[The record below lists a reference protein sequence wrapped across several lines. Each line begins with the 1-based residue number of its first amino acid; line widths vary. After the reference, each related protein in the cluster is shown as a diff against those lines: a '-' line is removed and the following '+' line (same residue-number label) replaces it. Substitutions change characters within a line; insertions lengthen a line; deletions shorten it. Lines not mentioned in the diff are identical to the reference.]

1 MIKIKIAV
9 ILICLILISSCVNFK
24 EIKCDGI
31 SGFKINKINLQ
42 GIDATV
48 SIKIKNP
55 NWIGGY
61 IYSGEFD
68 VKYEGIDIGSTKLIE
83 KVFIEANSEKSY
95 EFNFK
100 SDFKQ
105 LDLMDIMKLISG
117 ISAKRNIELKGD
129 LYVGRFYIKKKIPI
143 LLKEN
148 VGLK

>member
-1 MIKIKIAV
+1 MIKFKIAV
-9 ILICLILISSCVNFK
+9 GLICLILVTSCVNFK

-31 SGFKINKINLQ
+31 SGFRINKINLQ
-42 GIDATV
+42 GIEAIV

-55 NWIGGY
+55 NWMGGY

-105 LDLMDIMKLISG
+105 LDLIDIMKLISS
-117 ISAKRNIELKGD
+117 ISAKGNIELKGD

>member
-1 MIKIKIAV
+1 MIHTLKRISVIISKIR
-9 ILICLILISSCVNFK
+9 F
-24 EIKCDGI
+24 GT
-31 SGFKINKINLQ
+31 F
-42 GIDATV
+42 

-55 NWIGGY
+55 NWMGGY

-68 VKYEGIDIGSTKLIE
+68 VKYEGIDIGSTKLIK

-100 SDFKQ
+100 SDFKK
-105 LDLMDIMKLISG
+105 LDLMDIMKLISS
-117 ISAKRNIELKGD
+117 ISAKGNIELKGD

>member
-1 MIKIKIAV
+1 M
-9 ILICLILISSCVNFK
+9 
-24 EIKCDGI
+24 
-31 SGFKINKINLQ
+31 
-42 GIDATV
+42 
-48 SIKIKNP
+48 
-55 NWIGGY
+55 GGY

-105 LDLMDIMKLISG
+105 LDLMDIMKLISS
-117 ISAKRNIELKGD
+117 ISAKGNIELKGD

>member
-1 MIKIKIAV
+1 MIKFKIALG
-9 ILICLILISSCVNFK
+9 LICLILVTSCVNFK

-31 SGFKINKINLQ
+31 SGFRINKISLQ
-42 GIDATV
+42 GIEAIV

-55 NWIGGY
+55 NWMGGY

-100 SDFKQ
+100 S
-105 LDLMDIMKLISG
+105 S
-117 ISAKRNIELKGD
+117 
-129 LYVGRFYIKKKIPI
+129 I
-143 LLKEN
+143 LFI
-148 VGLK
+148 